1 MKKLA
6 ALILAA
12 GVSPCM
18 EQWGPMLPVGN
29 DTMIRRTVTTMLEAE
44 AFPVVVVTGYRAEV
58 LRRHLGDLE
67 SRGLVFLHNSRYA
80 STRMYDSLLLG
91 LRYLRG
97 RCDRILLA
105 PGDVPIVSPDTIRRL
120 AEEKAQVV
128 RPIYRGRAGHP
139 LVLDSSSF
147 GALLDYRGGQGLS
160 GALKALDLEVADLP
174 VTEETVV
181 LGEPTQEARSRLLR
195 HNLTQGGGAER
206 LRLDVRLCLCALD
219 EMFSPETAQFLEVL
233 ELTGSIK
240 LACTAMRI
248 SYSKGWKMLR
258 RIERVWG
265 FPMVQ
270 RRVGGTEGGSSQLT
284 PRGRQFLAAYR
295 RMEGEVLEQAQS
307 SFSRHFADFI
317 QVHPLPKGETEGEP

>member
-1 MKKLA
+1 MEKLA

-29 DTMIRRTVTTMLEAE
+29 ETMIRRTVTAMLEAG
-44 AFPVVVVTGYRAEV
+44 AFPVAVVTGYRSEV
-58 LRRHLGDLE
+58 LRRHLEDLE
-67 SRGLVFLHNSRYA
+67 DRGLVFLHNSRYA

-105 PGDVPIVSPDTIRRL
+105 PGDAPVVSPETIRCL
-120 AEEKAQVV
+120 AEKKAQVV
-128 RPIYRGRAGHP
+128 RPIYRGKAGHP
-139 LVLDSSSF
+139 LVLDSSSL
-147 GALLDYRGGQGLS
+147 GALLGYQGGQGLS
-160 GALKALDLEVADLP
+160 GALKALGLEVADLP
-174 VTEETVV
+174 VADETVI
-181 LGEPTQEARSRLLR
+181 LGEPTQEARNRLLR
-195 HNLTQGGGAER
+195 HNLTRGGGAER
-206 LRLDVRLCLCALD
+206 LRLDVRLGVCALD
-219 EMFSPETAQFLEVL
+219 EVFSPETAQFLEVL

-240 LACTAMRI
+240 LACSAMQI

-265 FPMVQ
+265 FSMV
-270 RRVGGTEGGSSQLT
+270 RRRAGGTEGGSSRLT
-284 PRGRQFLAAYR
+284 PQGRQFLAAYR
-295 RMEGEVLEQAQS
+295 RMEEEVLECAQS

-317 QVHPLPKGETEGEP
+317 QVRPLPEEETEGES